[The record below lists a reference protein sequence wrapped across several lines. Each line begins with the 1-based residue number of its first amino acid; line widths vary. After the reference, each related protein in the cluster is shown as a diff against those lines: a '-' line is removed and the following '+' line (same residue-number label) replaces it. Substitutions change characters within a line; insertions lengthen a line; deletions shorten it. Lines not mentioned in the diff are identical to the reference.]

1 MKAIQLRG
9 PFSIGEEGSAEISQQ
24 LEALLSKDKTNNF
37 IQIGIE
43 VGTSIPYQI
52 NMSPIIKV
60 ETAKDY
66 FTELK
71 IGETCVIEWD
81 AFTLDAIKIIPLQ
94 FLDEYTIIDLIIE

>member
-9 PFSIGEEGSAEISQQ
+9 PFSMSEEGSAEISRQ
-24 LEALLSKDKTNNF
+24 LEALLSKDKPNNF

-43 VGTSIPYQI
+43 IGASIPYQI
-52 NMSPIIKV
+52 NMTPVIKV
-60 ETAKDY
+60 KTAENY

-94 FLDEYTIIDLIIE
+94 FLDEYTIIDLIVE